1 MKKMRRVFAL
11 LLTMVMV
18 LGMSTSVF
26 AAGNK
31 TDDGKVTVSGVQS
44 GDTVELYQVLK
55 WVENDGWTFVAPFD
69 GDGITQAEKNDVL
82 YGQIHSALAEKIA
95 ELAATPK
102 YTNNDETESR
112 EITADPG
119 LYLVLVKP
127 KNSGII
133 YNPAFVANDYYGD
146 DDSNVINM
154 SEAGYADE
162 AIMKKDTI
170 TVEKTVD
177 GKKETSDYS
186 LGDDI
191 DFSIVTK
198 IPTYP
203 TNSINA
209 TLTIT
214 DAPTNLTIDPDTVV
228 VKVGDTTVYN
238 KDTAMASTTGSVRAS
253 GTELEVDFT
262 KEYILAN
269 GGKGVT
275 VTYTAELTNVSNL
288 TVEGNVISG
297 ATENP
302 VTIKYNPN
310 PYVDTTN
317 EVEDIDIV
325 KTYGIVFEKIDSE
338 TKEALAD
345 AVFDL
350 YDAAGTKLTAENGEY
365 FKTAKTVV
373 ANGHAYVYW
382 EGLKAGTYTIK
393 ETKAPVGYVKVDD
406 FQLTVGDDAHK
417 ADNPATTQIIE
428 NNYNADRT
436 GTKAVSNT
444 PGKQLPATGGIGTT
458 IIYAIGA
465 ILVIGA
471 GVVLVT
477 RRRMNV
483 Q

>member
-31 TDDGKVTVSGVQS
+31 TDDKKVTVSGVQS

-69 GDGITQAEKNDVL
+69 GITDTEKNDVL
-82 YGQIHSALAEKIA
+82 YGQIHSPLAEKIA

-127 KNSGII
+127 ANSGII

-146 DDSNVINM
+146 DNSNVINM
-154 SEAGYADE
+154 STAGYADE

-191 DFSIVTK
+191 NFTIVTK

-203 TNSINA
+203 ENSKYA
-209 TLTIT
+209 TLKIT
-214 DAPTNLTIDPDTVV
+214 DKPTNLTIDPATVV

-238 KDTAMASTTGSVRAS
+238 KDTAMASTTGSVTAS
-253 GTELEVDFT
+253 GTSLEVDFT
-262 KEYILAN
+262 KAYILAN

-275 VTYTAELTNVSNL
+275 VTYTAKLTNVSNL
-288 TVEGNVISG
+288 TVGDNVISG
-297 ATENP
+297 AAENP
-302 VTIKYNPN
+302 VTIEYNPN

-325 KTYGIVFEKIDSE
+325 KTYGIVFEKIDGE

-350 YDAAGTKLTAENGEY
+350 YDAAGTTKLTAEDGY
-365 FKTAKTVV
+365 FKTVKTAVV
-373 ANGHAYVYW
+373 NGHAYVYW

-417 ADNPATTQIIE
+417 ADNPATAITE
-428 NNYNADRT
+428 NNYNADKT
-436 GTKAVSNT
+436 GTDNAVRNT
-444 PGKQLPATGGIGTT
+444 PGKQLPSTGGIGTT

>member
-69 GDGITQAEKNDVL
+69 GITQAEKNDVL

-112 EITADPG
+112 EITAVPG

-146 DDSNVINM
+146 DGTNVINM
-154 SEAGYADE
+154 SEAGYANE
-162 AIMKKDTI
+162 TIMKKDTI

-191 DFSIVTK
+191 DFTIVTK

-203 TNSINA
+203 ANSTYA
-209 TLTIT
+209 TLKIT
-214 DAPTNLTIDPDTVV
+214 DTPTNLTIDPATVV

-238 KDTAMASTTGSVRAS
+238 KDTAMASTTGSVTAS
-253 GTELEVDFT
+253 GTSLEVDFT
-262 KEYILAN
+262 KAYILAN

-275 VTYTAELTNVSNL
+275 VTYTAKLTNVSNL
-288 TVEGNVISG
+288 TVGDNVISG
-297 ATENP
+297 AAENP
-302 VTIKYNPN
+302 VTIEYNPN

-317 EVEDIDIV
+317 KVEDIDIV
-325 KTYGIVFEKIDSE
+325 KTYGIVFEKIDGG

-350 YDAAGTKLTAENGEY
+350 YDAAGTTKLTAEDGY
-365 FKTAKTVV
+365 FKTVKTVV

-417 ADNPATTQIIE
+417 ADNPATEITE

-436 GTKAVSNT
+436 GTNKAVKNT

>member
-1 MKKMRRVFAL
+1 M
-11 LLTMVMV
+11 
-18 LGMSTSVF
+18 
-26 AAGNK
+26 
-31 TDDGKVTVSGVQS
+31 
-44 GDTVELYQVLK
+44 
-55 WVENDGWTFVAPFD
+55 
-69 GDGITQAEKNDVL
+69 
-82 YGQIHSALAEKIA
+82 
-95 ELAATPK
+95 
-102 YTNNDETESR
+102 
-112 EITADPG
+112 
-119 LYLVLVKP
+119 LVKP
-127 KNSGII
+127 ANSGII

-146 DDSNVINM
+146 DGTNVINM
-154 SEAGYADE
+154 STAGYADE

-191 DFSIVTK
+191 DFTIVTK

-203 TNSINA
+203 ANSTYA
-209 TLTIT
+209 TLKIT
-214 DAPTNLTIDPDTVV
+214 DTPTNLTIDPATVV

-238 KDTAMASTTGSVRAS
+238 KDTAMASTTGSVSAS
-253 GTELEVDFT
+253 GTRLEVDF
-262 KEYILAN
+262 KKAYILAN

-275 VTYTAELTNVSNL
+275 VTYTAKLTNVSNL
-288 TVEGNVISG
+288 TVGDNVISG
-297 ATENP
+297 AAENP

-350 YDAAGTKLTAENGEY
+350 YDAAGTTKLTAEDGY
-365 FKTAKTVV
+365 FKTVKTVV

-406 FQLTVGDDAHK
+406 FQLTVGDDTAK
-417 ADNPATTQIIE
+417 ADNPATEIEE
-428 NNYNADRT
+428 NNYNAEKT
-436 GTKAVSNT
+436 GTDKAVRNT

>member
-31 TDDGKVTVSGVQS
+31 TDDKKVTVSDVQS

-69 GDGITQAEKNDVL
+69 GITQTEKNDVL
-82 YGQIHSALAEKIA
+82 GGQIHSTLAEKIA

-203 TNSINA
+203 ANSTYA
-209 TLTIT
+209 TLKIT
-214 DAPTNLTIDPDTVV
+214 DTPTNLTIDPDTVV

-238 KDTAMASTTGSVRAS
+238 KDTAMASTTGSVTAS
-253 GTELEVDFT
+253 GTSLEVDFT
-262 KEYILAN
+262 KAYILAN

-275 VTYTAELTNVSNL
+275 VTYTAKLTNVSNL
-288 TVEGNVISG
+288 TVGDNVISG
-297 ATENP
+297 AAENP

-317 EVEDIDIV
+317 KVEDIDIV
-325 KTYGIVFEKIDSE
+325 KTYGIVFEKIDGG

-350 YDAAGTKLTAENGEY
+350 YDAAGTTKLTAEDGY
-365 FKTAKTVV
+365 FKTVKTVV

-417 ADNPATTQIIE
+417 ADNPATEITE

-436 GTKAVSNT
+436 GTNKAVKNT

>member
-69 GDGITQAEKNDVL
+69 GITQTEKNDVL
-82 YGQIHSALAEKIA
+82 GGQIHSTLAEKIA

-146 DDSNVINM
+146 DGTNVINM
-154 SEAGYADE
+154 SEAGYANE
-162 AIMKKDTI
+162 TIMKKDTI

-191 DFSIVTK
+191 DFTIVTK

-203 TNSINA
+203 ANSTYA
-209 TLTIT
+209 TLKIT
-214 DAPTNLTIDPDTVV
+214 DTPTNLTIDPATVV

-288 TVEGNVISG
+288 TVGGNVISG
-297 ATENP
+297 AAKNP
-302 VTIKYNPN
+302 VTVKYNPN
-310 PYVDTTN
+310 PYVNTTN
-317 EVEDIDIV
+317 DVEDIDIV
-325 KTYGIVFEKIDSE
+325 KTYGIVFEKIDGG

-350 YDAAGTKLTAENGEY
+350 YDAAGTTKLTAEDGY
-365 FKTAKTVV
+365 FKTVKTVV

-417 ADNPATTQIIE
+417 ADNPATEITE

-436 GTKAVSNT
+436 GTNKAVKNT

>member
-69 GDGITQAEKNDVL
+69 GITQTEKNDVL
-82 YGQIHSALAEKIA
+82 GGQIHSTLAEKIA

-112 EITADPG
+112 EITAVPG

-146 DDSNVINM
+146 DGTNVINM
-154 SEAGYADE
+154 SEAGYANE
-162 AIMKKDTI
+162 TIMKKDTI

-191 DFSIVTK
+191 DFTIVTK

-203 TNSINA
+203 ANSTYA
-209 TLTIT
+209 TLKIT
-214 DAPTNLTIDPDTVV
+214 DTPTNLTIDPATVV

-288 TVEGNVISG
+288 TVGGNVISG
-297 ATENP
+297 AAKNP
-302 VTIKYNPN
+302 VTVKYNPN
-310 PYVDTTN
+310 PYVNTTN
-317 EVEDIDIV
+317 DVEDIDIV
-325 KTYGIVFEKIDSE
+325 KTYGIVFEKIDGG

-350 YDAAGTKLTAENGEY
+350 YDAAGTTKLTAEDGY
-365 FKTAKTVV
+365 FKTVKTVV
-373 ANGHAYVYW
+373 ANRHAYVYW

-417 ADNPATTQIIE
+417 ADNPATEITE

-436 GTKAVSNT
+436 GTNKAVKNT

>member
-69 GDGITQAEKNDVL
+69 GITDTDKNNVL
-82 YGQIHSALAEKIA
+82 YGVIHSDLAEKIA

-112 EITADPG
+112 EITAEPG

-127 KNSGII
+127 ANSGII

-146 DDSNVINM
+146 DGTNVINM
-154 SEAGYADE
+154 STAGYADE

-177 GKKETSDYS
+177 GNKETSDYS

-191 DFSIVTK
+191 DFTIVTK

-203 TNSINA
+203 ANSTNA
-209 TLTIT
+209 TLKIT
-214 DAPTNLTIDPDTVV
+214 DTPTNLTIDPATVV

-238 KDTAMASTTGSVRAS
+238 KDTAMASATGSVTAS
-253 GTELEVDFT
+253 GTSLEVDFT
-262 KEYILAN
+262 KAYILAN

-275 VTYTAELTNVSNL
+275 VTYTAKLTNVSNL
-288 TVEGNVISG
+288 TVGDNVISG
-297 ATENP
+297 AAENP

-325 KTYGIVFEKIDSE
+325 KTYGIVFEKIDGE

-350 YDAAGTKLTAENGEY
+350 YDAAGTTKLTAEDGY
-365 FKTAKTVV
+365 FKTVKTVV
-373 ANGHAYVYW
+373 VDGHAYVYW

-406 FQLTVGDDAHK
+406 FQLTVGDDTAK
-417 ADNPATTQIIE
+417 ADNPATEIEE
-428 NNYNADRT
+428 NNYNAEKT
-436 GTKAVSNT
+436 GTDKAVRNT

>member
-31 TDDGKVTVSGVQS
+31 TDDKKVTVSGVQS

-55 WVENDGWTFVAPFD
+55 WVENDGWTFVAPFN
-69 GDGITQAEKNDVL
+69 GITQTEKNDVL
-82 YGQIHSALAEKIA
+82 DGKIHSDLAEKIA
-95 ELAATPK
+95 ELATSPK
-102 YTNNDETESR
+102 YTNSDETDSR

-146 DDSNVINM
+146 DGSNVINM
-154 SEAGYADE
+154 STAGYANE
-162 AIMKKDTI
+162 TIMKKDTI

-177 GKKETSDYS
+177 GKKETSNYS

-209 TLTIT
+209 TLKIT

-238 KDTAMASTTGSVRAS
+238 KDTAMASTTGSVSAS
-253 GTELEVDFT
+253 GTRLDVDFT
-262 KEYILAN
+262 KDYILAN

-275 VTYTAELTNVSNL
+275 VTYRAKLTNVSNL

-297 ATENP
+297 AANNP
-302 VTIKYNPN
+302 VTVKYNPN

-317 EVEDIDIV
+317 DVEDIDIV

-350 YDAAGTKLTAENGEY
+350 YDAAGTTKLTSDNGY
-365 FKTAKTVV
+365 FKTVKTAVV
-373 ANGHAYVYW
+373 NGHAYVYW

-393 ETKAPVGYVKVDD
+393 ETKAPVGYVKVND

-417 ADNPATTQIIE
+417 ADNPATAIEE
-428 NNYNADRT
+428 NNYNADKT
-436 GTKAVSNT
+436 GTDNAVRNT
-444 PGKQLPATGGIGTT
+444 PGKQLPSTGGIGTT

>member
-31 TDDGKVTVSGVQS
+31 TDDKKVTVSGVQS

-69 GDGITQAEKNDVL
+69 GITQTEKNDVL
-82 YGQIHSALAEKIA
+82 GGQIHSTLAEKIA

-191 DFSIVTK
+191 DFTIVTK

-203 TNSINA
+203 ANSTYA
-209 TLTIT
+209 TLKIT
-214 DAPTNLTIDPDTVV
+214 DTPTNLTIDPATVV

-238 KDTAMASTTGSVRAS
+238 KDTAMASTTGSVTAS
-253 GTELEVDFT
+253 GTSLEVDFT
-262 KEYILAN
+262 KAYILAN

-275 VTYTAELTNVSNL
+275 VTYTAKLTNVSNL
-288 TVEGNVISG
+288 TVGDNVISG
-297 ATENP
+297 AAENP
-302 VTIKYNPN
+302 VTIEYNPN

-317 EVEDIDIV
+317 KVEDIDIV
-325 KTYGIVFEKIDSE
+325 KTYGIVFEKIDGG

-350 YDAAGTKLTAENGEY
+350 YDAAGTTKLTAEDGY
-365 FKTAKTVV
+365 FKTVKTVV

-417 ADNPATTQIIE
+417 ADNPATEITE

-436 GTKAVSNT
+436 GTNKAVKNT

>member
-69 GDGITQAEKNDVL
+69 GITQAEKNDVL

-112 EITADPG
+112 EITAVPG

-146 DDSNVINM
+146 DGTNVINM
-154 SEAGYADE
+154 SEAGYANE
-162 AIMKKDTI
+162 TIMKKDTI

-191 DFSIVTK
+191 DFTIVTK

-203 TNSINA
+203 ANSTYA
-209 TLTIT
+209 TLKIT
-214 DAPTNLTIDPDTVV
+214 DTPTNLTIDPATVV

-275 VTYTAELTNVSNL
+275 VTYTAKLTNVSNL
-288 TVEGNVISG
+288 TVGDNVISG
-297 ATENP
+297 AAENP
-302 VTIKYNPN
+302 VTIEYNPN

-317 EVEDIDIV
+317 KVEDIDIV
-325 KTYGIVFEKIDSE
+325 KTYGIVFEKIDGE

-350 YDAAGTKLTAENGEY
+350 YDAAGTTKLTAEDGY
-365 FKTAKTVV
+365 FKTVKTVV

-417 ADNPATTQIIE
+417 ADNPATEITE

-436 GTKAVSNT
+436 GTNKAVKNT

>member
-69 GDGITQAEKNDVL
+69 GITQTEKNDVL
-82 YGQIHSALAEKIA
+82 GGQIHSTLAEKIA

-112 EITADPG
+112 EITAVPG

-146 DDSNVINM
+146 DGTNVINM
-154 SEAGYADE
+154 SEAGYANE
-162 AIMKKDTI
+162 TIMKKDTI

-191 DFSIVTK
+191 DFTIVTK

-203 TNSINA
+203 ANSTYA
-209 TLTIT
+209 TLKIT
-214 DAPTNLTIDPDTVV
+214 DTPTNLTIDPATVV

-238 KDTAMASTTGSVRAS
+238 KDTAMASTTGSVTAS
-253 GTELEVDFT
+253 GTSLEVDFT
-262 KEYILAN
+262 KAYILAN

-275 VTYTAELTNVSNL
+275 VTYTAKLTNVSNL
-288 TVEGNVISG
+288 TVGDNVISG
-297 ATENP
+297 AAENP
-302 VTIKYNPN
+302 VTIEYNPN

-317 EVEDIDIV
+317 KVEDIDIV
-325 KTYGIVFEKIDSE
+325 KTYGIVFEKIDGG

-350 YDAAGTKLTAENGEY
+350 YDAAGTTKLTAEDGY
-365 FKTAKTVV
+365 FKTVKTVV

-417 ADNPATTQIIE
+417 ADNPATEITE

-436 GTKAVSNT
+436 GTNKAVKNT

>member
-31 TDDGKVTVSGVQS
+31 TDDKKVTVSGVQS

-69 GDGITQAEKNDVL
+69 GITDAEKNDVL
-82 YGQIHSALAEKIA
+82 YGQIHSPLAEKIA

-127 KNSGII
+127 ANSGII

-154 SEAGYADE
+154 STTGYANE
-162 AIMKKDTI
+162 TIMKKDTI

-177 GKKETSDYS
+177 GKKETSKYS

-209 TLTIT
+209 TLKIT

-228 VKVGDTTVYN
+228 VKVGDTIVHN
-238 KDTAMASTTGSVRAS
+238 NGNAMASATGSVAAS
-253 GTELEVDFT
+253 GDSLIVDFT
-262 KEYILAN
+262 KDYILAN

-275 VTYTAELTNVSNL
+275 VTYTAKLTNVSNL
-288 TVEGNVISG
+288 TVGGNVISG
-297 ATENP
+297 AAENP
-302 VTIKYNPN
+302 VTVKYNPN
-310 PYVDTTN
+310 PYVNTTN

-325 KTYGIVFEKIDSE
+325 KTYGIVFEKIDGE

-350 YDAAGTKLTAENGEY
+350 YDAAGTTKLTADKGY
-365 FKTAKTVV
+365 FKTVKTAVV
-373 ANGHAYVYW
+373 NGHAYVYW

-393 ETKAPVGYVKVDD
+393 ETKAPVGYVKVVD
-406 FQLTVGDDAHK
+406 FQLTVGDDTAK
-417 ADNPATTQIIE
+417 ADNPATAITE
-428 NNYNADRT
+428 NNYNADKT
-436 GTKAVSNT
+436 GTDNAVSNT

>member
-31 TDDGKVTVSGVQS
+31 TDDKKVTVSGVQS

-55 WVENDGWTFVAPFD
+55 WVENDGWTFVAPFN
-69 GDGITQAEKNDVL
+69 GITQTEKNDVL
-82 YGQIHSALAEKIA
+82 YGQIHSDLAEKIA
-95 ELAATPK
+95 ELATSPK
-102 YTNNDETESR
+102 YTNSDETDSR

-146 DDSNVINM
+146 DNSNVINM

-162 AIMKKDTI
+162 TIMKKDTI

-177 GKKETSDYS
+177 GKKETSKYS

-209 TLTIT
+209 TLKIT

-238 KDTAMASTTGSVRAS
+238 KDTAMASATGSVRAS
-253 GTELEVDFT
+253 GTKLEVDFT
-262 KEYILAN
+262 KDYILAN

-275 VTYTAELTNVSNL
+275 VTYRAKLTNVSNL
-288 TVEGNVISG
+288 TVGDNVISG
-297 ATENP
+297 AAENP
-302 VTIKYNPN
+302 VTVKYNPN

-317 EVEDIDIV
+317 DVEDIDIV

-350 YDAAGTKLTAENGEY
+350 YDAAGTTKLTSDNGY
-365 FKTAKTVV
+365 FKTVKTAVV
-373 ANGHAYVYW
+373 NGHAYVYW

-417 ADNPATTQIIE
+417 ADNPATAIEE
-428 NNYNADRT
+428 NNYNADKT
-436 GTKAVSNT
+436 GTDNAVRNT
-444 PGKQLPATGGIGTT
+444 PGKQLPSTGGIGTT

>member
-31 TDDGKVTVSGVQS
+31 TDDKKVTVSGVQS

-55 WVENDGWTFVAPFD
+55 WVENDGWTFVAPFN
-69 GDGITQAEKNDVL
+69 GITQTEKNDVL
-82 YGQIHSALAEKIA
+82 YGKIHSDLAEKIA
-95 ELAATPK
+95 ELATSPK
-102 YTNNDETESR
+102 YTNSDETDSR

-146 DDSNVINM
+146 DGSNVINM
-154 SEAGYADE
+154 STAGYANE
-162 AIMKKDTI
+162 TIMKKDTI

-177 GKKETSDYS
+177 GKKETSNYS

-209 TLTIT
+209 TLKIT

-238 KDTAMASTTGSVRAS
+238 KDTAMASTTGSVSAS
-253 GTELEVDFT
+253 GTRLDVDFT
-262 KEYILAN
+262 KDYILAN

-275 VTYTAELTNVSNL
+275 VTYRAKLTNVSNL

-297 ATENP
+297 AANNP
-302 VTIKYNPN
+302 VTVKYNPN

-350 YDAAGTKLTAENGEY
+350 YDAAGTTKLTSDNGY
-365 FKTAKTVV
+365 FKTVKTAVV
-373 ANGHAYVYW
+373 NGHAYVYW

-393 ETKAPVGYVKVDD
+393 ETKAPVGYVKVND

-417 ADNPATTQIIE
+417 ADNPATAITE
-428 NNYNADRT
+428 NNYNADKT
-436 GTKAVSNT
+436 GTDNAVRNT

>member
-31 TDDGKVTVSGVQS
+31 TADGKVTVSGVQS
-44 GDTVELYQVLK
+44 GDTVELYQVLE
-55 WVENDGWTFVAPFD
+55 WVENDGWTFVAPFN
-69 GDGITQAEKNDVL
+69 GITQTEKNDVL
-82 YGQIHSALAEKIA
+82 YGQIHSRLAEKIA

-177 GKKETSDYS
+177 GKKETSNYS

-203 TNSINA
+203 TNSIKA
-209 TLTIT
+209 TLKIT
-214 DAPTNLTIDPDTVV
+214 DEPTNLTIDHDTVV

-253 GTELEVDFT
+253 GTKLEVDFT
-262 KEYILAN
+262 KDYILAN

-275 VTYTAELTNVSNL
+275 VTYRAKLTNVSNL
-288 TVEGNVISG
+288 TVGDNVISG
-297 ATENP
+297 AAENP
-302 VTIKYNPN
+302 VTVKYNPN

-317 EVEDIDIV
+317 DVEDIDIV

-350 YDAAGTKLTAENGEY
+350 YDAAGTTKLTAEDGY
-365 FKTAKTVV
+365 FKTVKTAVV
-373 ANGHAYVYW
+373 NGHAYVYW

-417 ADNPATTQIIE
+417 ADNPATAITE
-428 NNYNADRT
+428 NNYNADKT
-436 GTKAVSNT
+436 GTDNAVRNT
-444 PGKQLPATGGIGTT
+444 PGKQLPSTGGIGTT

>member
-69 GDGITQAEKNDVL
+69 GITDTDKNNVL
-82 YGQIHSALAEKIA
+82 YGVIHSDLAEKIA

-112 EITADPG
+112 EITAEPG

-127 KNSGII
+127 ANSGII

-146 DDSNVINM
+146 DGTNVINM
-154 SEAGYADE
+154 STAGYADE

-177 GKKETSDYS
+177 GNKETSDYS

-191 DFSIVTK
+191 DFTIVTK

-203 TNSINA
+203 ANSTNA
-209 TLTIT
+209 TLKIT
-214 DAPTNLTIDPDTVV
+214 DTPTNLTIDPATVV

-238 KDTAMASTTGSVRAS
+238 KDTAMASATGSVTAS
-253 GTELEVDFT
+253 GISLEVDFT
-262 KEYILAN
+262 KAYILAN

-275 VTYTAELTNVSNL
+275 VTYTAKLTNVSNL
-288 TVEGNVISG
+288 TVGDNVISG
-297 ATENP
+297 AAENP

-325 KTYGIVFEKIDSE
+325 KTYGIVFEKIDGE

-350 YDAAGTKLTAENGEY
+350 YDAAGTTKLTAEDGY
-365 FKTAKTVV
+365 FKTVKTVV
-373 ANGHAYVYW
+373 VDGHAYVYW

-406 FQLTVGDDAHK
+406 FQLTVGDDTAK
-417 ADNPATTQIIE
+417 ADNPATEIEE
-428 NNYNADRT
+428 NNYNAEKT
-436 GTKAVSNT
+436 GTDKAVRNT

-458 IIYAIGA
+458 IIYAICA

>member
-69 GDGITQAEKNDVL
+69 GITQAEKNDVL

-112 EITADPG
+112 EITAVPG

-146 DDSNVINM
+146 DGTNVINM
-154 SEAGYADE
+154 SEAGYANE
-162 AIMKKDTI
+162 TIMKKDTI

-191 DFSIVTK
+191 DFTIVTK

-203 TNSINA
+203 ANSTYA
-209 TLTIT
+209 TLKIT
-214 DAPTNLTIDPDTVV
+214 DTPTNLTIDPATVV

-275 VTYTAELTNVSNL
+275 VTYTAKLTNVSNL
-288 TVEGNVISG
+288 TVGDNVISG
-297 ATENP
+297 AAENP
-302 VTIKYNPN
+302 VTIEYNPN

-317 EVEDIDIV
+317 KVEDIDIV
-325 KTYGIVFEKIDSE
+325 KTYGIVFEKIDGG

-350 YDAAGTKLTAENGEY
+350 YDAAGTTKLTAEDGY
-365 FKTAKTVV
+365 FKTVKTVV

-417 ADNPATTQIIE
+417 ADNPATEITE

-436 GTKAVSNT
+436 GTNKAVKNT